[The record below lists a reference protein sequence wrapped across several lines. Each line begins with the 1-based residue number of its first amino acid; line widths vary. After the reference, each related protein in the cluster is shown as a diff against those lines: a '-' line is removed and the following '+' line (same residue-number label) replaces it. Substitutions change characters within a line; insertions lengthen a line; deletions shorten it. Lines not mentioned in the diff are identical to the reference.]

1 METPVQ
7 KTHPTP
13 TLDDC
18 ALEPIHIPGAIQA
31 HGALLVLQDD
41 KLVAWSANAPDLLPG
56 NYRLDIPLEKLEL
69 PVAAVTGLSD
79 LLAEARLVQGFNVS
93 DEIQL
98 NDNRY
103 TRLVHCYD
111 GRDLIEFEHQ
121 VDGKKIFDLSSRLQM
136 KLRSNPDALHIL
148 SECTAHLR
156 AWTGFDRV
164 MTYVFQPDGSG
175 DVVAEARG
183 EGIDSFLNMR
193 FPASDIPAQ
202 ARRLYTLN
210 TLRLI
215 PDVNY
220 VPVALLGSEEGAP
233 VDLSFAALRSVS
245 PIHIEYLQNM
255 GVSAS
260 MSVSI
265 VVNGELWG
273 LFACHHHSP
282 LFVSEDIRQACAM
295 LALFVS
301 SRIQA
306 IEAAAE
312 AKRQQECAETITQI
326 AGALI
331 STEDPLVVLSEH
343 RQLLQQVLRADALIL
358 TYQGKILEFG
368 GVSRLVSTAIL
379 SHLTDLNAELHA
391 IDDQESWP
399 ESMRALL
406 EPWVGALNIVFDRPG
421 KGHIVALRRAQIY
434 TVRWGGEPKK
444 IERSGEPEKI
454 YKTGAHG
461 VRLTP
466 RGSFAEWRETIRG
479 RSQPWLPATLRLA
492 SQLQHELS
500 RICTSRYAE
509 IEEARQHLLAMLG
522 HDLRDPLQAIRMA
535 ANALK
540 LNDTSREWGARI
552 DNSSGRMQR
561 LITQILDFSRAQA
574 GMPLLGAISKFDL
587 SQVLQE
593 LVDEVCVAHPGV
605 EYRLNVERPAMWEGD
620 PERIAQAL
628 SNLLSNA
635 RHHGAIGKPIDVS
648 LNMQDDTAVIEIANT
663 APPIPADIVDE
674 LFVPYKPRRNQFVNR
689 NGLGL
694 GLYIANQIAKASGGN
709 LEYAYRREQVIFT
722 MRLNIVKTKPL

>member
-1 METPVQ
+1 MENPVRNI
-7 KTHPTP
+7 HPVP

-31 HGALLVLQDD
+31 HGALLVLEND
-41 KLVAWSANAPDLLPG
+41 KLVAWSANAPALVPG
-56 NYRLDIPLEKLEL
+56 NYFLDASFDELEL
-69 PVAAVTGLSD
+69 PVDAVTGLAD
-79 LLAEARLVQGFNVS
+79 LLAEARLVPGFNVS

-98 NDNRY
+98 SDARF
-103 TRLVHCYD
+103 TRLVHCYK
-111 GRDLIEFEHQ
+111 GRDIIEFERA
-121 VDGKKIFDLSSRLQM
+121 VDGKKIFDLGSRLQM

-148 SECTAHLR
+148 SECTTQLR

-193 FPASDIPAQ
+193 FPASDIPEQ

-215 PDVNY
+215 PEVDY
-220 VPVALLGSEEGAP
+220 TPIALLGREGAEP

-265 VVNGELWG
+265 VVNDVLWG
-273 LFACHHHSP
+273 LFACHHYSP
-282 LFVSEDIRQACAM
+282 LFVSEDIRQACAT

-301 SRIQA
+301 SRVQA

-331 STEDPLVVLSEH
+331 STEDPLVVLSAH

-368 GVSRLVSTAIL
+368 GVSRAVSTAIL
-379 SHLTDLNAELHA
+379 SHLTDLNTELLA
-391 IDDQESWP
+391 IDNQESWP
-399 ESMRALL
+399 EPMRALL
-406 EPWVGALNIVFDRPG
+406 DPWVGALNIVFDRPG
-421 KGHIVALRRAQIY
+421 KGHIVVLRRAQVY
-434 TVRWGGEPKK
+434 TVRWG
-444 IERSGEPEKI
+444 GEPEKI
-454 YKTGAHG
+454 YKTGPNG

-466 RGSFAEWRETIRG
+466 RGSFTEWRQTIRG
-479 RSQPWLPATLRLA
+479 RCQPWRAVTLRLA
-492 SQLQHELS
+492 TQLQHELS
-500 RICTSRYAE
+500 RICMSRYAE

-535 ANALK
+535 ANVLK
-540 LNDTSREWGARI
+540 LDDTSREWGKRI

-587 SQVLQE
+587 SHVLQE

-605 EYRLNVERPAMWEGD
+605 EYRLNLERPAMWEGD

-635 RHHGAIGKPIDVS
+635 RHHGAIGKPIDVI
-648 LNMQDDTAVIEIANT
+648 LHMKDAMAVIEIANT
-663 APPIPADIVDE
+663 AQPIPADIVDE
-674 LFVPYKPRRNQFVNR
+674 LFVPYKPRRNQWANR

-709 LEYAYRREQVIFT
+709 LEYAYRQDKVVFT
-722 MRLNIVKTKPL
+722 MWLSTVKAKPH

>member
-1 METPVQ
+1 MENPVQ
-7 KTHPTP
+7 NTHPTP

-18 ALEPIHIPGAIQA
+18 ALEPIHIPGAIQG
-31 HGALLVLQDD
+31 HGALLVLKNDQ
-41 KLVAWSANAPDLLPG
+41 LVAWSANAPAFLPG
-56 NYRLDIPLEKLEL
+56 NYFLDASLDEL
-69 PVAAVTGLSD
+69 DLPAAAVADLSD
-79 LLAEARLVQGFNVS
+79 LLTEARLVQGFNVS
-93 DEIQL
+93 DEVQL
-98 NDNRY
+98 NGGRF
-103 TRLVHCYD
+103 TRLVHCYK
-111 GRDLIEFEHQ
+111 GCDLIEFERR
-121 VDGKKIFDLSSRLQM
+121 VEGKKIFDLSSRLQM

-148 SECTAHLR
+148 SECTAQLR

-164 MTYVFQPDGSG
+164 MAYMFQPDGSG

-183 EGIDSFLNMR
+183 EDIDSFLNMR

-215 PDVNY
+215 PDVDY
-220 VPVALLGSEEGAP
+220 APIALLAREGAQP

-245 PIHIEYLQNM
+245 PIHIEYLKNM

-282 LFVSEDIRQACAM
+282 LFVSEDIRQACAT

-312 AKRQQECAETITQI
+312 AKRQQECAEAITQI

-331 STEDPLVVLSEH
+331 STEDPLAVLSAH

-368 GVSRLVSTAIL
+368 GVPRAVSTAIL
-379 SHLTDLNAELHA
+379 SHLSELNAELHA
-391 IDDQESWP
+391 IDNLESWP

-406 EPWVGALNIVFDRPG
+406 DPWVGALNIVFDRPG
-421 KGHIVALRRAQIY
+421 KGSIVVLRRAQVY
-434 TVRWGGEPKK
+434 TVRWG
-444 IERSGEPEKI
+444 GEPEKI
-454 YKTGAHG
+454 YKTGPNG

-466 RGSFAEWRETIRG
+466 RGSFSEWRETIRG
-479 RSQPWLPATLRLA
+479 RSQPWRPVTLRLA
-492 SQLQHELS
+492 TQLQHEIS
-500 RICTSRYAE
+500 RICISRYAE

-535 ANALK
+535 ANVLK
-540 LNDTSREWGARI
+540 LDDTSREWGTRI

-574 GMPLLGAISKFDL
+574 GLPLLGAISTFDL

-605 EYRLNVERPAMWEGD
+605 EYRLNLERPAMWDGD
-620 PERIAQAL
+620 SERIAQAL

-635 RHHGAIGKPIDVS
+635 RHHGAIGKQIDVT
-648 LNMQDDTAVIEIANT
+648 LRMQNTTAIIEIANT

-674 LFVPYKPRRNQFVNR
+674 LFVPYKSPRNQFVNR

-694 GLYIANQIAKASGGN
+694 GLYIAHQIVKASGGS
-709 LEYAYRREQVIFT
+709 LEYTYCQGQVIFT
-722 MRLNIVKTKPL
+722 MQLHAKEKAH